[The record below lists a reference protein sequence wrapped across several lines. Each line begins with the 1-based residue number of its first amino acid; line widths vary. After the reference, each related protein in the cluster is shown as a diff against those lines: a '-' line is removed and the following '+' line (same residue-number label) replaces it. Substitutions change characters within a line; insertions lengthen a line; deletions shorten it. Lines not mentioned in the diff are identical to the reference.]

1 VLDGGINEWQ
11 ARGGETTTFRRCGA

>member
-1 VLDGGINEWQ
+1 VLDGGITEWQ